1 MPSELDLMR
10 AGQLY
15 NSTAAELVKM
25 RATAKQKVYR
35 YNQTAPE
42 ANALRAQ
49 ILQELIDCP
58 SRDAYIEVPFRMDYG
73 SNVHIGA
80 NFYANYDSIFL
91 DIAPITIGD
100 NVMLGPRVS
109 LYTAGHPLVVS
120 VRNEFLEYG
129 HPITI
134 GNNVWIGGNAVI
146 CPGVTIGDNT
156 VIGAGAIVTKDM
168 PANSLIVGNPAHVLR
183 SLTAADEQYWQAE
196 KQRYL
201 AARNQ

>member
-1 MPSELDLMR
+1 
-10 AGQLY
+10 
-15 NSTAAELVKM
+15 
-25 RATAKQKVYR
+25 
-35 YNQTAPE
+35 
-42 ANALRAQ
+42 
-49 ILQELIDCP
+49 
-58 SRDAYIEVPFRMDYG
+58 
-73 SNVHIGA
+73 
-80 NFYANYDSIFL
+80 
-91 DIAPITIGD
+91 
-100 NVMLGPRVS
+100 MLGPRVS
-109 LYTAGHPLVVS
+109 LYTAGHPLVAS